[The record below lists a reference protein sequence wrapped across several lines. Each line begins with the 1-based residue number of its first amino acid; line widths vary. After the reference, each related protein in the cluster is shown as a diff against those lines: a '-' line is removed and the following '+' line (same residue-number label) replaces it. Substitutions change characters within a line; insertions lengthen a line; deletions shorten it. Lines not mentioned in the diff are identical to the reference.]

1 MGIWSMQAQTAGLHQ
16 GEKAS
21 HRDGPSREVALLA
34 GLLALREPVDGAE
47 EEVLLG
53 MESQQRQRWNLKHP
67 LGWAL
72 LFLGL
77 LQCVTG
83 IVSQILSK

>member
-1 MGIWSMQAQTAGLHQ
+1 MSSWRSYQQ
-16 GEKAS
+16 K
-21 HRDGPSREVALLA
+21 ALLA

-53 MESQQRQRWNLKHP
+53 METTTRQRWNLKHP

-72 LFLGL
+72 LSLGL
-77 LQCVTG
+77 LQMVTG
-83 IVSQILSK
+83 IMAQILSSRT